1 MASRG
6 GAADRTIMTGGGGV
20 VKAKQLHCMARVEVR
35 RPGPSTSRA
44 YYAVPYI
51 GRRPSGLAIRARL
64 GAARRQI
71 NGRDEFSGRP
81 SQPCSAGKGER
92 ERRYANFCNPRTE
105 QTQLHSQLA
114 RLSANLADT
123 ENLLRMT
130 SVQAEAMRG
139 LGSWHGG
146 LFMAASK
153 VLGEESV
160 KEQAQP
166 QGGSRP

>member
-6 GAADRTIMTGGGGV
+6 GSADRTIAM
-20 VKAKQLHCMARVEVR
+20 Q
-35 RPGPSTSRA
+35 SS
-44 YYAVPYI
+44 
-51 GRRPSGLAIRARL
+51 S
-64 GAARRQI
+64 GAARPSMAPQSSVSGGAVKARQL
-71 NGRDEFSGRP
+71 
-81 SQPCSAGKGER
+81 
-92 ERRYANFCNPRTE
+92 TH
-105 QTQLHSQLA
+105 LHSQLA
-114 RLSANLADT
+114 QLSANLADT

-160 KEQAQP
+160 KDQSQ
-166 QGGSRP
+166 QK